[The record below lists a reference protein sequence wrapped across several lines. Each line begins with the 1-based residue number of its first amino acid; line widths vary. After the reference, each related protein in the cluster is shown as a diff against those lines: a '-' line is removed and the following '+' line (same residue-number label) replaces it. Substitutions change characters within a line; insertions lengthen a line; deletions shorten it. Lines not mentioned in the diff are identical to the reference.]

1 VTGLST
7 TSSDESGMHGVQV
20 RLVDDDGREL
30 DTTDGQMMGEI
41 HALGPNV
48 FLEYLSRP
56 DAAAEAFHEGWF
68 AAGDLAT
75 RSADGYLH
83 IVRRRALDLIESGGY
98 KIGAGEIEDVLREHP
113 AVEDVAVT
121 GKPDDD
127 LGERVVEWV
136 VRRPGKEVSSGEL
149 VRYVARML
157 DHKSAR
163 APSASSTTCR
173 TTPSARCRRT
183 AYPDGGRGIPISA

>member
-1 VTGLST
+1 V
-7 TSSDESGMHGVQV
+7 HGVQV

-56 DAAAEAFHEGWF
+56 DAAAGAFHEGWF
-68 AAGDLAT
+68 ATGDLAT

-98 KIGAGEIEDVLREHP
+98 KIGAGEMEDVLREHP

-127 LGERVVEWV
+127 LGERVVAWV
-136 VRRPGKEVSSGEL
+136 VRRPGK
-149 VRYVARML
+149 
-157 DHKSAR
+157 
-163 APSASSTTCR
+163 
-173 TTPSARCRRT
+173 
-183 AYPDGGRGIPISA
+183 